1 MKREKEILEALKKSV
16 VDPDEKLLTQIIDA
30 AEHAE
35 APVTESWAPEISADT
50 RGRTISTR

>member
-16 VDPDEKLLTQIIDA
+16 VDPDEKLLMQTIDA

-35 APVTESWAPEISADT
+35 APVTESWAEEISADT
-50 RGRTISTR
+50 